1 MVSHPKTT
9 IRLTL
14 KPAPS
19 IVSPSRRTA
28 RPQAAAGPAAAAAAA
43 TATTTSPPVTT
54 PAPAPATPRYVFRSS
69 FSSGTTSTTAERRVT
84 RRRAAAAAAAT
95 AQSTTPPSSA
105 FTTPAAAAASTGH
118 RSTPFLLP
126 LVATHLEAQRAS
138 PPPLPP
144 LLSTYP
150 CTPAAATAA
159 PTSEGAATEWG
170 PGWESSWFV
179 GETPELRQRKEL
191 LFGEF
196 CTLFGAPSPCPS
208 LVGGGPSS
216 ESQGSG
222 LGIYCQGGGG
232 SGGGWEEALYSGG
245 AGGGGAPF
253 PGQYIDG

>member
-1 MVSHPKTT
+1 M
-9 IRLTL
+9 
-14 KPAPS
+14 
-19 IVSPSRRTA
+19 
-28 RPQAAAGPAAAAAAA
+28 
-43 TATTTSPPVTT
+43 
-54 PAPAPATPRYVFRSS
+54 
-69 FSSGTTSTTAERRVT
+69 T

-118 RSTPFLLP
+118 RSIPSSS

-179 GETPELRQRKEL
+179 GETPELRQREEL

-222 LGIYCQGGGG
+222 PGIYCQGGGG
-232 SGGGWEEALYSGG
+232 SGGGGRRRFTAAAPAAAARPFRGRYRWVKGRMGG
-245 AGGGGAPF
+245 VLLFEGG
-253 PGQYIDG
+253 